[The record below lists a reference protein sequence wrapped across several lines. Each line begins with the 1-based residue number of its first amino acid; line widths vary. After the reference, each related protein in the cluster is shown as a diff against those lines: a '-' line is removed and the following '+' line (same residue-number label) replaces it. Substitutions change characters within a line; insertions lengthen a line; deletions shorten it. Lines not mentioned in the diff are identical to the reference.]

1 MTEIFKVIANST
13 LEVFDANNNIVSY
26 AFVLT
31 FANKKDKDTI
41 RPFLIVNK
49 SVVEK
54 YDFLYVKFN
63 ATDNTEIKEHR
74 ISFSKNLIP
83 IFQLN
88 NCDILAL
95 PLAQTLN
102 ELDKNKIQI
111 KLNDFPADLIPDQK
125 KIAELNEVNLF
136 TWFSF
141 DKTINSKICHQNNN
155 VTLLDNDLNL
165 FFKSDEAVIGAP
177 VFIINVGAFSSN
189 DGVCFGTRVNF
200 MGCFEYISGQYAKLR
215 SGIDLVKG
223 IKEKFHFD

>member
-13 LEVFDANNNIVSY
+13 LEVFDTNDNIVSY

-31 FANKKDKDTI
+31 FANKEDKDAI

-54 YDFLYVKFN
+54 HDFLYVKFPTIEN
-63 ATDNTEIKEHR
+63 AEVKEHR
-74 ISFSKNLIP
+74 ISFSQNLIP

-95 PLAQTLN
+95 PLAQTIN

-111 KLNDFPADLIPDQK
+111 KLNGFPADLIPDEK
-125 KIAELNEVNLF
+125 KISELNEVELF

-141 DKTINSKICHQNNN
+141 DKSINSKICHQNNN
-155 VTLLDNDLNL
+155 VTLLDNSINL
-165 FFKSDEAVIGAP
+165 FFKSDEAVTGAP

-189 DGVCFGTRVNF
+189 DGVCFGTRVTF
-200 MGCFEYISGQYAKLR
+200 MGCFENINGKYAKLR
-215 SGIDLVKG
+215 SGMDLAKG
-223 IKEKFHFD
+223 IKEKFNFD